1 MVSMSTTREESSNT
15 SPWALT
21 MLTVVKELMN
31 MAEPTGVPV
40 AYNASS
46 SAKKTLIQVQ
56 VQLQDMLEELE
67 G

>member
-1 MVSMSTTREESSNT
+1 MVSMFTTREESSNT

-46 SAKKTLIQVQ
+46 SAKENIDSGTSATTRHA
-56 VQLQDMLEELE
+56 
-67 G
+67 GRA

>member
-1 MVSMSTTREESSNT
+1 
-15 SPWALT
+15 